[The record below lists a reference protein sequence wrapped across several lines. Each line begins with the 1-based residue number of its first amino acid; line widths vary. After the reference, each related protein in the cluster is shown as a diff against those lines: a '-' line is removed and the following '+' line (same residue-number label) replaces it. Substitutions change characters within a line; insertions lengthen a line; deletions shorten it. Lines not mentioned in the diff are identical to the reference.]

1 MASWSSWEKLEE
13 RFTIEYGNPVA
24 GNWLCT
30 TFQIAGKKNSG
41 LFLTRIGELYGRHA
55 WSLVLLTHEGESV
68 MIRYFSSPRKLKRFL
83 SKMDSAN
90 TPGFFGRKVGD
101 K

>member
-1 MASWSSWEKLEE
+1 MSSWEK
-13 RFTIEYGNPVA
+13 IEDELANKYGEPVE

-41 LFLTRIGELYGRHA
+41 LFLTRIGELFGRHA
-55 WSLVLLTHEGESV
+55 WSMVLLTHEGESV
-68 MIRYFSSPRKLKRFL
+68 MIKYFSSPRKLKRFL
-83 SKMDSAN
+83 SKMDAAN
-90 TPGFFGRKVGD
+90 TPGFFGRKVTD